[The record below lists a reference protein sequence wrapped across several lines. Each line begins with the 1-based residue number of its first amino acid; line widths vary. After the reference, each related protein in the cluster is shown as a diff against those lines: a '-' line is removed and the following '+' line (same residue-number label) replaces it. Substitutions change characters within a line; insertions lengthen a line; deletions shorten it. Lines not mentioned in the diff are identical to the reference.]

1 MESINSLK
9 DEVYVDYNK
18 KNVFPCSPEM
28 MTSESFAH
36 KLPLA

>member
-1 MESINSLK
+1 MESINSLEE
-9 DEVYVDYNK
+9 EVYVDHNK
-18 KNVFPCSPEM
+18 KNVFPCSPET